1 MWKKS
6 LPHCQETSDNANA
19 NRNPLVVSRV
29 RKQSQTDDF
38 YARKGYR
45 SKTSRTR
52 WCTSR
57 TWWLGRFPAGER
69 CAWSGRRKPCVE
81 TREERRGEEEGWC
94 YQQCFFTQS
103 SQVIFLNSIT
113 FTIVSFL
120 HCSPCQTVCTLL
132 RHLLHTNFCHTWH
145 SLATTQLLVL

>member
-1 MWKKS
+1 MRCSTAHSALLPAASTRQYVQKS
-6 LPHCQETSDNANA
+6 LPNCQETSDNANA

-81 TREERRGEEEGWC
+81 RREERRGGGLMLSAMFL
-94 YQQCFFTQS
+94 YTVISSHFFKFHNIYHCLVS
-103 SQVIFLNSIT
+103 ALLSMSNS
-113 FTIVSFL
+113 V
-120 HCSPCQTVCTLL
+120 
-132 RHLLHTNFCHTWH
+132 HTAKTSASH
-145 SLATTQLLVL
+145 